1 MRSFAHFKKLILGA
15 FIAAFVITPLFA
27 VSAHGQATN
36 ANAADGL
43 QISPA
48 LIEVN
53 GEPGSTYTIQIRVTN
68 VTASDLT
75 FDSEV
80 NDFSS
85 KDESGNASVNLDT
98 SLPNASSIRSWVSV
112 IDSFSLKARESRNVN
127 ATLSIPV
134 DAEPGGHY
142 GVIRFSG
149 RAPTIDGSGVGT
161 AASAGSLVLV
171 RVAGTVDE
179 SLDLITFQTSQN
191 NTWSGFFK
199 YGPVDF
205 VMRFENNGNVHVK
218 PIGQIEIRDIFGN
231 KVETLSVNPDKGN
244 VLPLSIRKFQSTL
257 DRQWMFGRYTADL
270 SVAYGTTGQ
279 AIVKSISFWVIPYR
293 LIIGAIIL
301 LATLIFVFR
310 TVIKRYNS
318 YIIKRAHST
327 HGHKTKN
334 RKK

>member
-1 MRSFAHFKKLILGA
+1 MRFTQIILS
-15 FIAAFVITPLFA
+15 AFVVALIMTPLLA
-27 VSAHGQATN
+27 VSAQAQATN

-48 LIEVN
+48 LVEVN
-53 GEPGSTYTIQIRVTN
+53 GEAGKSYTIQIRVTN

-75 FDSEV
+75 FDSAV
-80 NDFSS
+80 NDFGS
-85 KDESGNASVNLDT
+85 KDESGTPSVNLDE
-98 SLPNASSIRSWVSV
+98 SFPSAASIRSWVSV
-112 IDSFSLKARESRNVN
+112 INSFSLKARESQTIT
-127 ATLSIPV
+127 ATLSIPA

-149 RAPTIDGSGVGT
+149 RAPSIEGSGVGL

-179 SLDLITFQTSQN
+179 KLELLTFKTSQN

-205 VMRFENNGNVHVK
+205 EMRFENKGNVHVK
-218 PIGQIEIRDIFGN
+218 PVGQIEVRDIFGN
-231 KVETLSVNPDKGN
+231 KVQTLLVNADKGN
-244 VLPLSIRKFQSTL
+244 VLPLSVRKFQSTL
-257 DRQWMFGRYTADL
+257 DQQWLFGRYTADL
-270 SVAYGTTGQ
+270 SIAYGTEGQ
-279 AIVKSISFWVIPYR
+279 AIVESISFWVIPYR
-293 LIIGAIIL
+293 LIIGIIIL

-318 YIIKRAHST
+318 YIIKRANQS
-327 HGHKTKN
+327 HGQKTKKH
-334 RKK
+334 KK

>member
-1 MRSFAHFKKLILGA
+1 MKKLIRFTQIILS
-15 FIAAFVITPLFA
+15 AFVVTLIITMPA
-27 VSAHGQATN
+27 QGQATN

-53 GEPGSTYTIQIRVTN
+53 GEAGKSYTIEIRVTN
-68 VTASDLT
+68 VTSSELI
-75 FDSEV
+75 FDSAI
-80 NDFSS
+80 NDFAA
-85 KDESGNASVNLDT
+85 KDESGTPSVNLDE
-98 SLPNASSIRSWVSV
+98 SLPSAASIRSWVSV
-112 IDSFSLKARESRNVN
+112 IDSFTLKARESKTIS
-127 ATLSIPV
+127 ASLSIPV
-134 DAEPGGHY
+134 NAEPGGHY

-149 RAPTIDGSGVGT
+149 RAPAIEGSGVGL

-171 RVAGTVDE
+171 RVDGTVDE
-179 SLDLITFQTSQN
+179 KLNLLSFKTAQN

-205 VMRFENNGNVHVK
+205 EMRFENKGNVHVK

-231 KVETLSVNPDKGN
+231 KVETLAVNPDKGN

-270 SVAYGTTGQ
+270 SIAYGTTGQ
-279 AIVKSISFWVIPYR
+279 AIVESVSFWVIPYR
-293 LIIGAIIL
+293 LIVGSLIV

-318 YIIKRAHST
+318 YIIKRANNSNDQ
-327 HGHKTKN
+327 KTKN
-334 RKK
+334 KK